1 MLKVNIVE
9 FNSEKEGMNILPPP
23 ENIHSVLV
31 LFYSNGF
38 SAFPRTVNAIFE
50 GDKAVWNESHF
61 MHWDDKKLLES
72 ERIPFRSYLCVG
84 KDLSWAC
91 ADRNKLR
98 SEEIFEF

>member
-1 MLKVNIVE
+1 MIKVNIKE
-9 FNSEKEGMNILPPP
+9 FNCEIEGMNVLPPP

-50 GDKAVWNESHF
+50 GEAAVWNEACF
-61 MHWDDKKLLES
+61 MHWDDTKLIES
-72 ERIPFRSYLCVG
+72 ERIPFRAYLLVG

-91 ADRNKLR
+91 ADRTKLA
-98 SEEIFEF
+98 SEEIFEH